1 MKLNASKH
9 VNIVNM
15 DSLDFSGAEK
25 KSWHLKHFCCYD
37 CDRPLA
43 GHKYI
48 PVDGQPRCIECYQK
62 KHGKVNGGGNSLM
75 MISRENVAGQ
85 VFMFVEEVHS
95 TSTPG
100 WK

>member
-1 MKLNASKH
+1 MWFLL
-9 VNIVNM
+9 IP
-15 DSLDFSGAEK
+15 GAEK

-62 KHGKVNGGGNSLM
+62 KHGKVNGGGGDNSL
-75 MISRENVAGQ
+75 MISREDVAGQ
-85 VFMFVEEVHS
+85 AVMLCLLLKKC
-95 TSTPG
+95 TSLFRTVLYNTLG
-100 WK
+100 

>member
-1 MKLNASKH
+1 MKPEIQLN
-9 VNIVNM
+9 
-15 DSLDFSGAEK
+15 LPYFSGAEK

-62 KHGKVNGGGNSLM
+62 KHGKVNGGGGDRAIL
-75 MISRENVAGQ
+75 
-85 VFMFVEEVHS
+85 
-95 TSTPG
+95 
-100 WK
+100 